1 MSLARLDCAG
11 RGKHELWRHCWAYI
25 VLSLLWLPAA
35 GADSWSDK
43 RVQLIYGLAQGN
55 YLVGDTEGAL
65 REVDEILR
73 LQPEHF
79 AAQLLKARVQLDRD
93 AATAALDSV
102 DHALALQPEDLEAS
116 LLKALILSA
125 LQREADAIALAR
137 AVVARAPAKSPAA
150 HKANELLRLLLNEA
164 HANTSGASTAPTPR
178 GARALTAEASDLRA
192 VEQALAT
199 LDAAL
204 AEPQARA
211 SSEQRQQRVA
221 MQLLR
226 ARLLSQ
232 TGQVPAATTALQN
245 LLSDAPENREA
256 RLLLASLYTLQE
268 NWRSLDALI
277 EPIASD
283 PQLADIALYL
293 SGRAALGQ
301 NRVGRARAQFEAALE
316 QQATAGNRLAPSLH
330 FYRGVCLAQLQREP
344 EARREL
350 AQAIEAG
357 LVPETTEEAVRAAQ
371 TLLQVGLAEPTVPL
385 LEALTLRGL
394 RPTAEVWAL
403 LGRAQQACG
412 QLERAISAY
421 TEALQ
426 LKPQQVE
433 LLALRGEGLRQIGL
447 LDAAVVDYTTALQIA
462 PSQHALHY
470 PLALS
475 YLQQGQLTDAAA
487 QMTLAAER
495 QPERSDLALWQALLY
510 YTLNDSEAA
519 HSALQRYFKNC
530 GTTPRDSAHYLN
542 YSLQV
547 GSRPSRALEQ
557 LQPHAANSLPLGYF
571 YAYCL
576 RDLSRK
582 AILDFAGRAETPA
595 TARAQL
601 CATLFWMAQHEYQT
615 GQIAQAWELLDLA
628 LETQA
633 VEQPEYQLARWQRA
647 HGS

>member
-1 MSLARLDCAG
+1 
-11 RGKHELWRHCWAYI
+11 
-25 VLSLLWLPAA
+25 
-35 GADSWSDK
+35 
-43 RVQLIYGLAQGN
+43 
-55 YLVGDTEGAL
+55 
-65 REVDEILR
+65 
-73 LQPEHF
+73 
-79 AAQLLKARVQLDRD
+79 
-93 AATAALDSV
+93 
-102 DHALALQPEDLEAS
+102 
-116 LLKALILSA
+116 
-125 LQREADAIALAR
+125 
-137 AVVARAPAKSPAA
+137 
-150 HKANELLRLLLNEA
+150 
-164 HANTSGASTAPTPR
+164 
-178 GARALTAEASDLRA
+178 
-192 VEQALAT
+192 
-199 LDAAL
+199 
-204 AEPQARA
+204 
-211 SSEQRQQRVA
+211 

-357 LVPETTEEAVRAAQ
+357 FVPETPEEAVRAAQ

-633 VEQPEYQLARWQRA
+633 VDQPEYQLARWQRA